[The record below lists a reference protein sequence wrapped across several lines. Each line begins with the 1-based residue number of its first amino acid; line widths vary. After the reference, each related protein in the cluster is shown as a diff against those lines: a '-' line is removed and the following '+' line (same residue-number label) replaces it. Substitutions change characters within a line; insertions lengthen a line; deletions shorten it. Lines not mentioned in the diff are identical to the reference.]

1 MQHEAFTAGFPFPGL
16 VTGKSAEE
24 IPLSRVQVIDMDK
37 VIVATLFAHSDV
49 GDLFWL
55 FVQRVFEVFAG
66 DGEAGPL
73 ISLKELVYHHDKLF
87 WQYFD

>member
-1 MQHEAFTAGFPFPGL
+1 
-16 VTGKSAEE
+16 
-24 IPLSRVQVIDMDK
+24 LSRVQVIDMDK

-87 WQYFD
+87 WQYFDWGFDGSFPESRSVTSFLM

>member
-1 MQHEAFTAGFPFPGL
+1 
-16 VTGKSAEE
+16 
-24 IPLSRVQVIDMDK
+24 MDK

-73 ISLKELVYHHDKLF
+73 ISLKELVYHHISSSGNTSIGALTDRSRKAGQSLPS
-87 WQYFD
+87 